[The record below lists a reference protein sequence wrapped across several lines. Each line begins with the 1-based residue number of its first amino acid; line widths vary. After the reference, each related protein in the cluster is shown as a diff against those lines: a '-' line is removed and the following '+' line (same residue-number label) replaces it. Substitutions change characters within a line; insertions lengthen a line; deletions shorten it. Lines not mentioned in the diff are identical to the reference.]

1 MYFYLLLI
9 YFSFYLISGE
19 EPYHRCTDV
28 KPLLLLL
35 LLLLLYGFRGKFCY
49 KVVEKRCQLPVINIS
64 LFLITEGFC

>member
-1 MYFYLLLI
+1 MYFYLLFI
-9 YFSFYLISGE
+9 HFSFYLISGE
-19 EPYHRCTDV
+19 EPYHGCTDV